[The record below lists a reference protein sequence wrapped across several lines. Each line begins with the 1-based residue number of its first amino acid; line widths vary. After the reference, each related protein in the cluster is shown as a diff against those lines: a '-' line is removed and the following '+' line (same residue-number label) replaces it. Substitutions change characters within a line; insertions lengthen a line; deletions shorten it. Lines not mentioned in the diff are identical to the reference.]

1 LETPNPY
8 IHRGKKQSTNCPAA
22 AYIVKIKEKKHR
34 FRYDITKNTD
44 LLEAKGMRV
53 TGLSIVTIIQLFII
67 GFSGTVLASEGSVYD
82 RRTPVVK
89 VYEKDH
95 DAVVNI
101 AGERV
106 VSSSVWPGYELP
118 DIFGFG
124 GPRYQRQVSV
134 LGSGMVVHEDGY
146 VITNAH
152 VVKGSEKIKV
162 VFSDGSEYETQ
173 IISSDES
180 KDLAVLKIPVNKK
193 LPFIHLGRSNDLMI
207 GETVVAIGNPYGYA
221 NTVTSGVVSAV
232 GRDIQVDKGFW
243 LRGLI
248 QTDAPINPGNS
259 GGPLL
264 NINGE
269 LIGVN
274 TAVRAEAQN
283 IGFAIPVDTLVDNLS
298 HMLMPE
304 KLRRV
309 RLGLAMGRM
318 KKVGNFSGLVVD
330 SVSKES
336 PADQQG
342 ISAGDL
348 VLEIDGRKLTSVIDF
363 YVKMMDKEVGEPIEV
378 TFIKTSDAPLKSRTV
393 KLAMLPRPLPDGRR
407 LANQFFQMDVSE
419 LTDSVA
425 RKFGFQGAYPILIVT
440 NVERGGV
447 ADKTGLVAGDLI
459 LQINNATVRNV
470 RELSLEM
477 EKINDGDT
485 VNVQIMRISV
495 GLFGQVQQRYTA
507 RLTAQS
513 KKPGRFMF

>member
-1 LETPNPY
+1 
-8 IHRGKKQSTNCPAA
+8 
-22 AYIVKIKEKKHR
+22 
-34 FRYDITKNTD
+34 
-44 LLEAKGMRV
+44 MRA
-53 TGLSIVTIIQLFII
+53 TGLWMVIIAQLLVI
-67 GFSGTVLASEGSVYD
+67 GFSGLVSASEGPAYD

-89 VYEKDH
+89 VYEQAH
-95 DAVVNI
+95 EAVVNI
-101 AGERV
+101 AGERL
-106 VSSSVWPGYELP
+106 VSSSLWPGFEWP
-118 DIFGFG
+118 DIFDFG
-124 GPRYQRQVSV
+124 GPRYQKQVAV

-152 VVKGSEKIKV
+152 VIKGSEKIKV
-162 VFSDGSEYETQ
+162 VFNDGSEFEAKV
-173 IISSDES
+173 ISGDES
-180 KDLAVLKIPVNKK
+180 KDLAVLKIQVNKK

-232 GRDIQVDKGFW
+232 GRDIQVAEGFW

-269 LIGVN
+269 LIGIN
-274 TAVRAEAQN
+274 TAVRAEAEN

-309 RLGLAMGRM
+309 RLGLVVGGM
-318 KKVGNFSGLVVD
+318 KRTGQFSGLVVD
-330 SVSKES
+330 SVSKAS

-348 VLEIDGRKLTSVIDF
+348 VLEIDGRRLTSVIDF

-378 TFIKTSDAPLKSRTV
+378 TYVKTSAAPLRSRTV
-393 KLAMLPRPLPDGRR
+393 ELTMQPRPLPDGRR
-407 LANQFFQMDVSE
+407 LVSEFFQMEVSE
-419 LTDSVA
+419 LDDRVA
-425 RKFGFQGAYPILIVT
+425 RKFGFQSAYPILIIT
-440 NVERGGV
+440 GIERNGMAEKV
-447 ADKTGLVAGDLI
+447 GLEAGDLI

-477 EKINDGDT
+477 EKINEGE
-485 VNVQIMRISV
+485 VVEINIMRISV
-495 GLFGQVQQRYTA
+495 GIFGQVQQRYTA

-513 KKPGRFMF
+513 KKTGRFLF

>member
-1 LETPNPY
+1 MYLK
-8 IHRGKKQSTNCPAA
+8 IIAIAQLL
-22 AYIVKIKEKKHR
+22 IV
-34 FRYDITKNTD
+34 
-44 LLEAKGMRV
+44 
-53 TGLSIVTIIQLFII
+53 
-67 GFSGTVLASEGSVYD
+67 GFSGAVSAGGQTDYD

-89 VYEKDH
+89 VYQSTHK
-95 DAVVNI
+95 AVVNI
-101 AGERV
+101 AGERL
-106 VSSSVWPGYELP
+106 VSSSLWPGYEWP
-118 DIFGFG
+118 DMFDIW
-124 GPRYQRQVSV
+124 GPRYQRQVAV

-152 VVKGSEKIKV
+152 VIKGSEKIKV
-162 VFSDGSEYETQ
+162 VFSDGSEFPAE
-173 IISSDES
+173 IISGDES

-193 LPFIHLGRSNDLMI
+193 LPFIHLGRSYDLMI

-232 GRDIQVDKGFW
+232 GRDIQVAEGFW

-274 TAVRAEAQN
+274 TAVRAEAEN
-283 IGFAIPVDTLVDNLS
+283 IGFAIPVDMLVDNLS

-318 KKVGNFSGLVVD
+318 KKIGQFSGLIVD
-330 SVSKES
+330 SVSKAS
-336 PADQQG
+336 PADQDG

-348 VLEIDGRKLTSVIDF
+348 VLEIDGHKLTSVIDF
-363 YVKMMDKEVGEPIEV
+363 YVKMMDKEIGEPIEV
-378 TFIKTSDAPLKSRTV
+378 TYVKPDVTPLKSRTV
-393 KLAMLPRPLPDGRR
+393 KLKMLSRPLPDGRNLVSR
-407 LANQFFQMDVSE
+407 FFQMEVSE
-419 LTDSVA
+419 LTDRVA
-425 RKFGFQGAYPILIVT
+425 RKFGFESAYPILIVT
-440 NVERGGV
+440 GVERGGI
-447 ADKTGLVAGDLI
+447 AEETGLAAGDLI
-459 LQINNATVRNV
+459 LQINNATVHNF

-477 EKINDGDT
+477 EKINEGDT
-485 VNVQIMRISV
+485 VDIKIMRISV
-495 GLFGQVQQRYTA
+495 GIFGQVQQRYTA

-513 KKPGRFMF
+513 KKSGKFLF

>member
-1 LETPNPY
+1 MD
-8 IHRGKKQSTNCPAA
+8 S
-22 AYIVKIKEKKHR
+22 KI
-34 FRYDITKNTD
+34 IAVAVI
-44 LLEAKGMRV
+44 L
-53 TGLSIVTIIQLFII
+53 IP
-67 GFSGTVLASEGSVYD
+67 GFSGMVSASEESTFD

-89 VYEKDH
+89 VYQNTHK
-95 DAVVNI
+95 AVVNI
-101 AGERV
+101 AGERL
-106 VSSSVWPGYELP
+106 VSSSAWPGYDWP
-118 DIFGFG
+118 DVFDFW
-124 GPRYQRQVSV
+124 GPRYQRQIAV

-152 VVKGSEKIKV
+152 VIKGSEKIKV
-162 VFSDGSEYETQ
+162 VFSDGSEYQAQ
-173 IISSDES
+173 IISGDES

-193 LPFIHLGRSNDLMI
+193 LPFVRLGRSNDLMI

-221 NTVTSGVVSAV
+221 NTVTSGVISAV
-232 GRDIQVDKGFW
+232 GRDIQVAEDFW

-274 TAVRAEAQN
+274 TAVRAEAEN
-283 IGFAIPVDTLVDNLS
+283 IGFAIPVDMLVDNLS

-318 KKVGNFSGLVVD
+318 KKIGAFSGLVVD
-330 SVSKES
+330 SVSKTS

-348 VLEIDGRKLTSVIDF
+348 ILEIDGRKLTSVIDF
-363 YVKMMDKEVGEPIEV
+363 YVKMMDKEIGQPIQV
-378 TFIKTSDAPLKSRTV
+378 TYVKSSSIPLRSRTV
-393 KLAMLPRPLPDGRR
+393 KLTMKPRPLPDGRK
-407 LANQFFQMDVSE
+407 LVSEFFQMEVSE
-419 LTDSVA
+419 LTDRIA
-425 RKFGFQGAYPILIVT
+425 RKFDFQGAYPILIIT
-440 NVERGGV
+440 DIERSGI
-447 ADKTGLVAGDLI
+447 ADRAGLAPGDLI

-477 EKINDGDT
+477 EKINEGDA
-485 VNVQIMRISV
+485 VDIQIMRIRI
-495 GLFGQVQQRYTA
+495 GIFGQVQQRYKA
-507 RLTAQS
+507 RLTVQS
-513 KKPGRFMF
+513 IKSGEYIF